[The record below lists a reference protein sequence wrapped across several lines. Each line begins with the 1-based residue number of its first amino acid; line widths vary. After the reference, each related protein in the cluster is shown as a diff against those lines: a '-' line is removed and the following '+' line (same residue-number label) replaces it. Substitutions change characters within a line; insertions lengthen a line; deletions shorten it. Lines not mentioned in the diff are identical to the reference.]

1 MATTTL
7 LPSARC
13 APGLTAPRA
22 RIASRARPSRVLSL
36 APPTTPSR
44 VGASA
49 LARAAPRL
57 ALRRRVPSRV
67 VPRAFPD
74 GDDDNR
80 RSPFDR
86 TPPKRLASPRFS
98 REAQTW
104 ALLGG
109 VATSLT
115 IIVALAVAAN
125 DEAAYFGGGWDGGFS
140 YMGDDY
146 TGAASSTGG
155 LDVTLGSVVACAIW
169 SFGLFFKSPLQIL
182 LVFLGRTDTER
193 PSDWMLRVLDP
204 DEDVR
209 TFEDA
214 STAQRAGLL
223 AFFTACGC
231 GVVAAFDWAFA
242 GEDTWGLS
250 AGIGFA
256 MLSFVAELG
265 SPRRYSRE
273 ELDVLEAQYAD
284 FVAFADESL
293 ERRGRCHGSEVS
305 RAFRRKF
312 GGRYGDETRLSERDL
327 YTMILNWH
335 PNAERTSNGYFKNL
349 SLREG
354 VDQRSAV
361 TVKDLGL

>member
-13 APGLTAPRA
+13 AASLTAPRA
-22 RIASRARPSRVLSL
+22 RLASLSRPCRVPSL
-36 APPTTPSR
+36 AHPTTSSR

-74 GDDDNR
+74 GDDDK

-86 TPPKRLASPRFS
+86 PPPKRLASPRFS

-125 DEAAYFGGGWDGGFS
+125 DEAAYFGGGWDGDFS

-204 DEDVR
+204 DDDVR

-214 STAQRAGLL
+214 STAERAGLL
-223 AFFTACGC
+223 AFFAACGC

-354 VDQRSAV
+354 VDRRSAV